1 MTPTV
6 DKEPLI
12 IGFIMAVFLHFS
24 NLLPV
29 ALIGTAIAIY
39 KYYDDIKRE
48 KELKSFAITKF
59 NDSLGEEDYSD
70 GI

>member
-1 MTPTV
+1 MS
-6 DKEPLI
+6 I
-12 IGFIMAVFLHFS
+12 FLNFS

-39 KYYDDIKRE
+39 KYYEDIKRE
-48 KELKSFAITKF
+48 KELEQLL
-59 NDSLGEEDYSD
+59 SLGLTNEDKEDYSD

>member
-1 MTPTV
+1 MALMLAFRCSL
-6 DKEPLI
+6 LI
-12 IGFIMAVFLHFS
+12 FLNFS

-39 KYYDDIKRE
+39 KYYEDIKRE
-48 KELKSFAITKF
+48 KELEQLL
-59 NDSLGEEDYSD
+59 SLGLTNEDKEDYSD